1 MKILGCCW
9 SAERGTKGPET
20 RAITV
25 AGLGSR
31 REISDVLFWDELLL
45 GVDVEHFFR
54 QGLVDRGDEAEMLI
68 EPLRLLPCRVIIQVL
83 IEYFLKVVQKLKDD
97 VNDICDLSQTTL

>member
-9 SAERGTKGPET
+9 SAVRGTKGPET
-20 RAITV
+20 RAIAV

-31 REISDVLFWDELLL
+31 REISDGLFWDELLL

-54 QGLVDRGDEAEMLI
+54 QGLVDRGDDAEMLI
-68 EPLRLLPCRVIIQVL
+68 EPLRLLPCRVNI
-83 IEYFLKVVQKLKDD
+83 K
-97 VNDICDLSQTTL
+97 TTLLYKF